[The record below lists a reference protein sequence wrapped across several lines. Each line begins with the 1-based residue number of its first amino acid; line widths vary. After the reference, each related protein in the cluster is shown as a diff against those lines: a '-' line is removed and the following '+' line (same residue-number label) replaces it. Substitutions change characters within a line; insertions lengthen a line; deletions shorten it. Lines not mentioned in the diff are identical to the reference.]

1 VSRRWLYTETTPTL
15 FDSLLSQFQGYLE
28 LRMSIDTNEVL
39 ENLPNELKT
48 NAVAPHARLRLL
60 IERGRWEA
68 AALLT
73 LASKGRS

>member
-1 VSRRWLYTETTPTL
+1 
-15 FDSLLSQFQGYLE
+15 
-28 LRMSIDTNEVL
+28 MSIDTNEVL